1 MNEAVRDVFICHAS
15 EDKKEIVSPI
25 VEALIHA
32 DISVWYDE
40 AEIKWGDSIT
50 QKVNEGLKISRF
62 VIVVL
67 SPSFAKKNWPQKELN
82 AALNIEVSTGEL
94 KVLPLLVG
102 SEEEKKEILGRYPL
116 LNDKRYLQ
124 WSGVPGEIVDAVI
137 DRLQKTEKNE
147 KRDYNSSPG
156 GLRIPLPKMKKAFT
170 QREKDQ
176 FLKNTFFTIE
186 EYFKAALFQLE
197 ASYKWIDTDFSEI
210 HNFKF
215 VSKIYVNGEAKSQC
229 KIWIG
234 GISSLNSIAY
244 QSGQVHINNDS
255 SMNDWLSVD
264 DDGYELGLKPS
275 GLGFGK
281 PLKFKKDLL
290 NKEESAEYLWM
301 RFTEYIS

>member
-50 QKVNEGLKISRF
+50 QKVNEGLKISHF

-137 DRLQKTEKNE
+137 DRLQK
-147 KRDYNSSPG
+147 
-156 GLRIPLPKMKKAFT
+156 
-170 QREKDQ
+170 KDQ
-176 FLKNTFFTIE
+176 FLKNTFFTIKE
-186 EYFKAALFQLE
+186 CFKAALFQLE
-197 ASYKWIDTDFSEI
+197 ASYKWIETDFSEI
-210 HNFKF
+210 HNFKL

-234 GISSLNSIAY
+234 GISSSNSIAY

-275 GLGFGK
+275 GLGFSK